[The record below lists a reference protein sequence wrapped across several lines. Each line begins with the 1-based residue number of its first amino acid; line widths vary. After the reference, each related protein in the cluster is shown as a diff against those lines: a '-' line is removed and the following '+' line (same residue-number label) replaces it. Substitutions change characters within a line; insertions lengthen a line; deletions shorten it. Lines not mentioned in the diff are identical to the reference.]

1 MMKTKKAIIF
11 GTGSIAELAHFY
23 LTNDSEYEV
32 VAFTADK
39 QYIEEDGFI
48 DLPLVPFEDVETI
61 YDPGNYEMFIAL
73 SYASLNKI
81 RENKYNESKNKGYV
95 LLSYISSKAT
105 NFSQS
110 IGDNCFILEDN
121 TIQPFVE
128 IKNNV
133 TLWSGNHL
141 GHHSIIESHNF
152 IASHVVISGHCNIK
166 SNSFIGVNATIRD
179 GITIENENIIG
190 AGSLILKNTKEKEVY
205 AAKKTDI
212 FPRSSD
218 RMKI

>member
-1 MMKTKKAIIF
+1 MV
-11 GTGSIAELAHFY
+11 L
-23 LTNDSEYEV
+23 
-32 VAFTADK
+32 K
-39 QYIEEDGFI
+39 QYIKEDGFI

-61 YDPGNYEMFIAL
+61 YDPRNYEMFIAL

-81 RENKYNESKNKGYV
+81 RENKYNESKNKGYI
-95 LLSYISSKAT
+95 LLSYISSKAI

-133 TLWSGNHL
+133 TLWSGNHI

-152 IASHVVISGHCNIK
+152 IASHAVISGHCNIK

-205 AAKKTDI
+205 AAKKTDV

>member
-32 VAFTADK
+32 AAFTVDK

-61 YDPGNYEMFIAL
+61 YDPRNYEMFIAL

-81 RENKYNESKNKGYV
+81 RENKYNESKNKGYI
-95 LLSYISSKAT
+95 LLSYISSKAI

-133 TLWSGNHL
+133 TLWSGNHI

-152 IASHVVISGHCNIK
+152 IASHAVISGHCNIK

-205 AAKKTDI
+205 AAKKTDV

>member
-32 VAFTADK
+32 AAFTVDK

-61 YDPGNYEMFIAL
+61 YDPRNYEMFIAL

-81 RENKYNESKNKGYV
+81 RENKYNESKNKGYI
-95 LLSYISSKAT
+95 LLSYISSKAI

-121 TIQPFVE
+121 TKQLSPILCE
-128 IKNNV
+128 K
-133 TLWSGNHL
+133 
-141 GHHSIIESHNF
+141 F
-152 IASHVVISGHCNIK
+152 IAFEQI
-166 SNSFIGVNATIRD
+166 
-179 GITIENENIIG
+179 
-190 AGSLILKNTKEKEVY
+190 
-205 AAKKTDI
+205 
-212 FPRSSD
+212 
-218 RMKI
+218 

>member
-39 QYIEEDGFI
+39 QYIKEDGFI

-61 YDPGNYEMFIAL
+61 YDPRNYEMFIAL

-81 RENKYNESKNKGYV
+81 RENKYNESKNKGYI
-95 LLSYISSKAT
+95 LLSYISSKAI

-133 TLWSGNHL
+133 TLWSGNHI

-152 IASHVVISGHCNIK
+152 IASHAVISGHCNIK

-205 AAKKTDI
+205 AAKKTDV